1 MKGDFK
7 NELQIRLTLTIIYT
21 ALNILVKTGDIR
33 EFETSSTK
41 IIKDVTGKVKY
52 TQSPQTFIINED
64 KYPLMRTLIAQIRL
78 LRQVSFYPKIVKYNR
93 ESRDPILNSKDKVN
107 QINALNSVKV
117 YFNHDYADYLFDEVL
132 QLVGKNNNKLAAI
145 LGTKTIGELQAAV
158 QALAIFQAYYVR
170 ILQFISILEVDHYY
184 NIFFTD
190 SRGRV
195 YPKLTQFRHIR

>member
-21 ALNILVKTGDIR
+21 ALNILVKTGDIM

-41 IIKDVTGKVKY
+41 ISKDVTGKVKY
-52 TQSPQTFIINED
+52 TQSPQTFIINEE
-64 KYPLMRTLIAQIRL
+64 KYPLIRTLIAQIRL

-93 ESRDPILNSKDKVN
+93 ESTDPILNSKDKVN
-107 QINALNSVKV
+107 QINTLNSVKV
-117 YFNHDYADYLFDEVL
+117 YFNHSYARYLFDEVL
-132 QLVGKNNNKLAAI
+132 QLVGEDNDKLATI
-145 LGTKTIGELQAAV
+145 LGTKTLGELQASV
-158 QALAIFQAYYVR
+158 QALAIFQTYYLR
-170 ILQFISILEVDHYY
+170 ILQFISIIEVDHYY

-190 SRGRV
+190 NRGRV